1 MKRCPEC
8 RRDYYDDSLSYCLD
22 DGAVLLD
29 GPPSMDEP
37 PTAVIPSVAATDSE
51 TRVLRSQDD
60 GRQAKD
66 SAARPPRRQA
76 VVAGIAGMLVVTALG
91 LGSYWLYGRGSSKQI
106 DSIAV
111 MPFVNE
117 SGSSDLEYLSDGMA
131 ESLIKSL
138 SGLPGLIVKPRSS
151 VIRYKGRDA
160 DVQTLAHEMNVQ
172 AILNGRVAEHGDR
185 LTLSL
190 ELVDAQKDAVIW
202 TDRYERARSELVSL
216 QSEIAR
222 DVSANLRAKLS
233 GAEEQNVSKPT
244 TANSEAYQA
253 YLKGRYFWNKRTYD
267 DLLKAVDHFKSAI
280 EQDDRFGL
288 AYSGLADTYSVLQYY
303 RGSKSNDFVAQ
314 ARPYAMKAVEL
325 DDQSAEAHSS
335 LAFVHEGSWEWA
347 DAEREYQRALQLNPN
362 YSSALLRYA
371 RFEARV
377 PKSDAEAL
385 GRMKRALEAE
395 PSSLVVNDNL
405 SQVYLSQ
412 GDVVRALEQA
422 KRTVELDP
430 NYSFGWIDLAYA
442 QLKNGQAADA
452 LVSANKV
459 IEVTNRSSRSLVCIG
474 VTNAGAG
481 RPDEARAIVKELET
495 RYAGSQADATDIAAV
510 YAGLG
515 SADQAFAW
523 LDKAFADRS
532 SLLVDVRAEYPFA
545 TLLNDPRY
553 LELRKRMGMPN

>member
-37 PTAVIPSVAATDSE
+37 PTAVIPSVAATESE

-117 SGSSDLEYLSDGMA
+117 SGSADLEYLSDGMA

-267 DLLKAVDHFKSAI
+267 DLLKAVVHFKSAI

-371 RFEARV
+371 RFEVRV

-545 TLLNDPRY
+545 ALLNDPRY

>member
-1 MKRCPEC
+1 I
-8 RRDYYDDSLSYCLD
+8 
-22 DGAVLLD
+22 
-29 GPPSMDEP
+29 PP
-37 PTAVIPSVAATDSE
+37 VAATDSE
-51 TRVLRSQDD
+51 TRVLRSQDH

-66 SAARPPRRQA
+66 SADRPPRRQA

-117 SGSSDLEYLSDGMA
+117 SGSADLEYLSDGMA

-233 GAEEQNVSKPT
+233 GADEQNVSKPT

-459 IEVTNRSSRSLVCIG
+459 IEVTNRSSRSLVCLG

-510 YAGLG
+510 YAGLA

-545 TLLNDPRY
+545 ALLNDPRY

>member
-1 MKRCPEC
+1 
-8 RRDYYDDSLSYCLD
+8 
-22 DGAVLLD
+22 
-29 GPPSMDEP
+29 
-37 PTAVIPSVAATDSE
+37 
-51 TRVLRSQDD
+51 
-60 GRQAKD
+60 
-66 SAARPPRRQA
+66 
-76 VVAGIAGMLVVTALG
+76 
-91 LGSYWLYGRGSSKQI
+91 
-106 DSIAV
+106 
-111 MPFVNE
+111 
-117 SGSSDLEYLSDGMA
+117 
-131 ESLIKSL
+131 
-138 SGLPGLIVKPRSS
+138 
-151 VIRYKGRDA
+151 
-160 DVQTLAHEMNVQ
+160 
-172 AILNGRVAEHGDR
+172 
-185 LTLSL
+185 
-190 ELVDAQKDAVIW
+190 
-202 TDRYERARSELVSL
+202 
-216 QSEIAR
+216 
-222 DVSANLRAKLS
+222 LS
-233 GAEEQNVSKPT
+233 GADEQNVSKPT

-459 IEVTNRSSRSLVCIG
+459 IEVTNRSSRSLVCLG

-510 YAGLG
+510 YAGLA

-545 TLLNDPRY
+545 ALLNDPRY

>member
-37 PTAVIPSVAATDSE
+37 PTAVIPSVAATESE

-117 SGSSDLEYLSDGMA
+117 SGSADLEYLSDGMA